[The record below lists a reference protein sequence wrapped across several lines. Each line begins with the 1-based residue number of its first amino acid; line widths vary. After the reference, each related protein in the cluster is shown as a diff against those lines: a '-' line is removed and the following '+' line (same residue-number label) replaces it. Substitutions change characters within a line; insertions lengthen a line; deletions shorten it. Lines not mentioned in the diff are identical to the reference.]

1 MAEHLIKD
9 IEFVECDFCKKHFEK
24 LDNRHLKKHNITL
37 IEYRQKFPNSPT
49 KTKERYTKDLVDN
62 EKRQKARK
70 EKPQFVKRKC
80 WNFKNCGNEVDN
92 VNINIGKISVI
103 CNECKEK
110 NLFHPKVIEHKN
122 RMSEQA
128 KELNKN
134 SDVIKKR
141 TKTLRNRTP
150 EEIKQFKN
158 KRENTLIEKDGEEWK
173 QIQYEK
179 TKAGMIRIHGDEH
192 ALNIDKFIEKAQNTH
207 FRKTGYVHYMDDPK
221 NVKKVFESRGPKQ
234 KEITKKTVETNIERY
249 GGSGPMCDPSIINK
263 ANKTRLKGFLPKLY
277 LFLEKVNLKLLDEYE
292 DAYAYNK
299 YQCLKC
305 KTVFESNWNQIQQ
318 GRDCPSCNNKFKPSK
333 AENEIYT
340 YLQSL
345 GITNISRNDRHLIK
359 PYEIDLLLQDQ
370 KLGIEHCGLYT
381 HREDVLRRTRKKMN
395 DIRTYHCYKLD
406 QCQKQGYQ
414 LLTIFEDEWLFK
426 QDIVKAMLKQR
437 VGKNNNEQIYARNC
451 EIYEITFETKRDF
464 LKEFH
469 IQGNDNSQIM
479 LGAFSKEGDRLV
491 AIMTFSKPSIA
502 KGSGIQT
509 KGHWELNRFCTDYNF
524 RVPGVAGKLL
534 SHFKKNFEWV
544 HIYSFA
550 DRRWSSGN
558 LYHQLGFTL
567 TTDVLKIKPNYWYV
581 DCNKL
586 QRLHRFGLRK
596 TKDDPK
602 DMTEQMLRVSQGYKL
617 IYDCGNLKFTL
628 DK

>member
-1 MAEHLIKD
+1 MNL
-9 IEFVECDFCKKHFEK
+9 VENEEKVFCPLCVDKIPMKQINFK
-24 LDNRHLKKHNITL
+24 HLKKHNVTVEEFKQQFPDHYL
-37 IEYRQKFPNSPT
+37 IHPQLDERIK
-49 KTKERYTKDLVDN
+49 KARLAGKKKKEKVLVD
-62 EKRQKARK
+62 
-70 EKPQFVKRKC
+70 KPC
-80 WNFKNCGNEVDN
+80 WNVKNCGSDKVK
-92 VNINIGKISVI
+92 VNINVGNKNVTCES
-103 CNECKEK
+103 CRSQ
-110 NLFHPKVIEHKN
+110 NLFHPDVMKN
-122 RMSEQA
+122 KKRLSLQA
-128 KELNKN
+128 QALNK
-134 SDVIKKR
+134 DPDIIKKR
-141 TKTLRNRTP
+141 TETLRNRTP

-158 KRENTLIEKDGEEWK
+158 KREDTLIKKDGKNWK
-173 QIQYEK
+173 QIQHEK
-179 TKAGMIRIHGDEH
+179 TKAGMLKNYGEEYALQVDE
-192 ALNIDKFIEKAQNTH
+192 LKEQAQITH
-207 FRKTGYVHYMDDPK
+207 FIKTGYINYMDDPE
-221 NVKKVFESRGPKQ
+221 NVKKVFKDRPAKQ
-234 KEITKKTVETNIERY
+234 KEITKATIKTNIERY
-249 GGSGPMCDPSIINK
+249 GGPSPTCDPLIIDK
-263 ANKTRLKGFLPKLY
+263 GNKTRLKSFLPKLL
-277 LFLEKVNLKLLDEYE
+277 LFLEKVDLKLMGDYI
-292 DAYAYNK
+292 DAYTYNN
-299 YQCLKC
+299 YRCLKC
-305 KTVFESNWNQIQQ
+305 KTIFESNWNQIQQ
-318 GRDCPSCNNKFKPSK
+318 GRNCPSCNNKFKPSK

-370 KLGIEHCGLYT
+370 KLCIEHCGLYT
-381 HREDVLRRTRKKMN
+381 HREDVLRKTRKKMN
-395 DIRTYHCYKLD
+395 DTRTYHCYKFD

-451 EIYEITFETKRDF
+451 EIFEINFETKRDF

-479 LGAFSKEGDRLV
+479 LGAFSKEGDHLV

-502 KGSGIQT
+502 KGSGIQI

-550 DRRWSSGN
+550 DRRWSIGK

-581 DCNKL
+581 NSNKL
-586 QRLHRFGLRK
+586 QRIHRFGLRK

-602 DMTEQMLRVSQGYKL
+602 DITEQMLRVSQGYNI
-617 IYDCGNLKFTL
+617 IYDCGNLKFVL